1 MSDAKR
7 WGWEWTY
14 YDDGEMVE
22 ALDGEYVLASDY
34 EALKAERDALKVERD
49 ALEERCRDLLFEI
62 KMVHS

>member
-34 EALKAERDALKVERD
+34 EALKAERDAL
-49 ALEERCRDLLFEI
+49 EERCKELLFEI